1 MSRGD
6 LRQARFSV
14 VRGLEPADA
23 RRGARAVAAGRV
35 LFDRRVL
42 LPGGGG
48 QRANAPGACP
58 GDPRSDLGSDRRAG
72 DGGHCSD
79 TDPGQAD
86 LGRGQAVRRPGGD
99 RPRGRGKA
107 PGRPAGDRDHRD
119 CGPAGGP
126 AGSLGH
132 HHLPRPGASRSAAG
146 SVAPDRHGRGPL
158 VGAQWRRG
166 AGDPH
171 PAPAHKVL
179 SRGEALANRPPDRW
193 SSTPGW
199 SAISSG

>member
-1 MSRGD
+1 MSRGN

-35 LFDRRVL
+35 LLDRRVL
-42 LPGGGG
+42 LSGGGR
-48 QRANAPGACP
+48 QRAGAPGACP

-72 DGGHCSD
+72 DGGYCPH

-86 LGRGQAVRRPGGD
+86 LGRGQALWRPGGD
-99 RPRGRGKA
+99 RPRVRGKA
-107 PGRPAGDRDHRD
+107 SGRQAGDRDHRH

-126 AGSLGH
+126 AGPLGH
-132 HHLPRPGASRSAAG
+132 QHLPRPGAGRSAAG
-146 SVAPDRHGRGPL
+146 PVAADRHGRGPL
-158 VGAQWRRG
+158 VGLNGDAVQAIHTRR
-166 AGDPH
+166 PRTRCC
-171 PAPAHKVL
+171 
-179 SRGEALANRPPDRW
+179 RGGEVLANRPPVRW
-193 SSTPGW
+193 SFTPGW